1 MPRERPPKNSSVR
14 LLRPFALVVNESE
27 DGKGWPAHLAPVTQ
41 GTRLGGGIPRLEA
54 YEYVTGTEI
63 EFPLI
68 HGK

>member
-1 MPRERPPKNSSVR
+1 MGKAG
-14 LLRPFALVVNESE
+14 LRILR
-27 DGKGWPAHLAPVTQ
+27 GVTQ